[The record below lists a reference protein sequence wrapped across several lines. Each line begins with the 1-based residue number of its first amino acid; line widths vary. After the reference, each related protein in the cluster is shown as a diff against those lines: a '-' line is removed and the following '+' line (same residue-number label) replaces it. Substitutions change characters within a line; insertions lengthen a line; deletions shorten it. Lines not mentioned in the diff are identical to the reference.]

1 MQKIPLLVAAG
12 LVGMASAVSA
22 APVVQTIN
30 VVFDG
35 YADSK
40 SSYGATLTAFN
51 GILTSVLLEW
61 DLTAAGGIGAEDC
74 LGFDDCEGGLVE
86 LVIDSDFFEIY
97 DKGTTPTGF
106 NNDTNDRQVTD
117 VIVSINGSI
126 DLTGDAPDF
135 QGAGNLADFLFVTL
149 GSNEKFNSNAN
160 GIATTGT
167 LTLTY
172 ESSIAAVPLPGSLP
186 LAFVGLAGLAVL
198 RRRRQRGA
206 PTA

>member
-30 VVFDG
+30 VDFDG
-35 YADSK
+35 YTDFRLG
-40 SSYGATLTAFN
+40 YGATLTAFN

-61 DLTAAGGIGAEDC
+61 DLTAAGGITAFDC
-74 LGFDDCEGGLVE
+74 NQFADCEGGLVE
-86 LVIDSDFFEIY
+86 LVIDSDFFAIY

-106 NNDTNDRQVTD
+106 NNDTDDAQVTD
-117 VIVSINGSI
+117 VTVSINGSL
-126 DLTGDAPDF
+126 DLTGDAADF

-149 GSNEKFNSNAN
+149 GSNENFFSSPN

-186 LAFVGLAGLAVL
+186 LALVGLAGLAVL

>member
-30 VVFDG
+30 VDFAG
-35 YADSK
+35 YDYSDFG
-40 SSYGATLTAFN
+40 STLTAFN

-61 DLTAAGGIGAEDC
+61 DLTAAGGITAFDC
-74 LGFDDCEGGLVE
+74 NTAADCEGGLVE
-86 LVIDSDFFEIY
+86 LVIDSDFFAIY

-106 NNDTNDRQVTD
+106 NNDTDDDQVTD
-117 VIVSINGSI
+117 VTVSINGSL
-126 DLTGDAPDF
+126 DLTGDAADF

-149 GSNEKFNSNAN
+149 GSNENFYSGPN

-172 ESSIAAVPLPGSLP
+172 EGSIAAVPLPGSLP

>member
-30 VVFDG
+30 VDFAGTNRVDFG
-35 YADSK
+35 S
-40 SSYGATLTAFN
+40 TLTAFN

-61 DLTAAGGIGAEDC
+61 DLTAAGGIAALNCTDYADC
-74 LGFDDCEGGLVE
+74 DVDLVE
-86 LVIDSDFFEIY
+86 LSIDSDFFAIY

-106 NNDTNDRQVTD
+106 NNDTNDAQFTD
-117 VIVSINGSI
+117 VTVSINGSL
-126 DLTGDAPDF
+126 DLTGDAAAF
-135 QGAGNLADFLFVTL
+135 QGAGNLADFLFVFL
-149 GSNEKFNSNAN
+149 GSNQFYSTSN

-172 ESSIAAVPLPGSLP
+172 EGSIAAVPLPGSLP

>member
-1 MQKIPLLVAAG
+1 VAAG

-30 VVFDG
+30 VDFAG
-35 YADSK
+35 YDEVNF
-40 SSYGATLTAFN
+40 GATLTAFN

-61 DLTAAGGIGAEDC
+61 DLTAAGGIGAGDC
-74 LGFDDCEGGLVE
+74 NTEADCEGGLVE
-86 LVIDSDFFEIY
+86 LSIGPDFPEIY

-106 NNDTNDRQVTD
+106 NNDTDDDQVTD
-117 VIVSINGSI
+117 VTVSINGSL
-126 DLTGDAPDF
+126 DLTGDAADF

-149 GSNEKFNSNAN
+149 GSNENFYSSPN

-172 ESSIAAVPLPGSLP
+172 EGSIAAVPLPGSLP

>member
-30 VVFDG
+30 VDFAGTNRVDFG
-35 YADSK
+35 S
-40 SSYGATLTAFN
+40 TLTAFN

-61 DLTAAGGIGAEDC
+61 DLTAAGGIAALNCTDYADC
-74 LGFDDCEGGLVE
+74 DVDLVE
-86 LVIDSDFFEIY
+86 LSIDSDFFAIY

-106 NNDTNDRQVTD
+106 NNDTNDAQFTD
-117 VIVSINGSI
+117 VTVSINGSL
-126 DLTGDAPDF
+126 DLTGDAAAF
-135 QGAGNLADFLFVTL
+135 QGAGNLADFLFVSL
-149 GSNEKFNSNAN
+149 EHEFYSIPN

-172 ESSIAAVPLPGSLP
+172 EGSIAAVPLPGSLP
-186 LAFVGLAGLAVL
+186 LALVGLAGLAVL

>member
-30 VVFDG
+30 VDFAG
-35 YADSK
+35 YDRVDFGS
-40 SSYGATLTAFN
+40 TLTAFN

-61 DLTAAGGIGAEDC
+61 DLTAAGGILAERC
-74 LGFDDCEGGLVE
+74 NYFGDCEGGFVE
-86 LVIDSDFFEIY
+86 LSIGPDFPAIY
-97 DKGTTPTGF
+97 DKGTPPTGF
-106 NNDTNDRQVTD
+106 NNDTDDEQFTD
-117 VIVSINGSI
+117 VTVWINGSL
-126 DLTGDAPDF
+126 DLTGDAADF

-149 GSNEKFNSNAN
+149 GSNEKFYSLSN

-186 LAFVGLAGLAVL
+186 LALVGLAGLAVL

>member
-22 APVVQTIN
+22 APVVQAIN
-30 VVFDG
+30 VDFAG
-35 YADSK
+35 YTGTNRVDFGS
-40 SSYGATLTAFN
+40 TLTAFN

-61 DLTAAGGIGAEDC
+61 DLTAAGGIRAFDC
-74 LGFDDCEGGLVE
+74 NTAADCEGGSVG
-86 LVIDSDFFEIY
+86 LVIDSDFFAIY

-106 NNDTNDRQVTD
+106 NNDTDDAQVTD
-117 VIVSINGSI
+117 VTVSINGSI
-126 DLTGDAPDF
+126 DLTGDATVF
-135 QGAGNLADFLFVTL
+135 QGAGNLADFLFVNL
-149 GSNEKFNSNAN
+149 GSNEFYSSPN

-186 LAFVGLAGLAVL
+186 LALVGLAGLAVL